1 MWFLRHEP
9 AGGMLRVRW
18 LGPGRL
24 AVRGRSTREGSVQQ
38 MWREHVRDL
47 G

>member
-24 AVRGRSTREGSVQQ
+24 VVRGRSTLCVHAQQ